1 MEFQLSEK
9 QRQELIH
16 DIQRFFR
23 EERGEDIG
31 VIAAEQVMD
40 ALMTPMVKRIY
51 NSALDDVKAWWTK
64 RLDDLDYE
72 FDGLYR

>member
-1 MEFQLSEK
+1 MN
-9 QRQELIH
+9 
-16 DIQRFFR
+16 
-23 EERGEDIG
+23 
-31 VIAAEQVMD
+31 
-40 ALMTPMVKRIY
+40 ALMAPMVKRIY